1 MKFNH
6 WLKLKIGITGARGLI
21 GKRLTALLVG
31 KGHEA
36 VLYTRNVD
44 AVFSQGHELRHFS
57 PEIAEQTDVSGL
69 DALVH
74 LAGESVLGI
83 WTAAKK
89 QQIRSSRLL
98 GTQGL
103 VKAMKDSET
112 APQVFVCA
120 SGTGFYGDRADE
132 VLTEESEL
140 GRGFLAEVTQVW
152 ESAAMQAQDE
162 GIRVVCGRVGM
173 VLGAG
178 GGAAPL
184 LRKLFRLGLGGRLG
198 SGKQWMPW
206 VHVDD
211 VARMFL
217 YAIEQTALEG
227 AVNFCAPKAVSN
239 SEFTRVLAREVKR
252 PAIAWAPAPLLRLV
266 LGGMS
271 EMLLFSERVV
281 PEVLEEQ
288 GFDWGYEDLGDAFSQ
303 AMKGK

>member
-1 MKFNH
+1 M
-6 WLKLKIGITGARGLI
+6 KIGITGARGLI
-21 GKRLTALLVG
+21 GKRLTALLVE

-44 AVFSQGHELRHFS
+44 EVFSPGHELRHFS
-57 PEIAEQTDVSGL
+57 PELAEQTDVSGL

-103 VKAMKDSET
+103 VKAMKDSER

-152 ESAAMQAQDE
+152 ESAAMQAQDD

-173 VLGAG
+173 ALGAG

-227 AVNFCAPKAVSN
+227 AVNFCAPKSLSN
-239 SEFTRVLAREVKR
+239 SEFTRVLARQVKR
-252 PAIAWAPAPLLRLV
+252 PAIAWAPAPLLKLV

-281 PEVLEEQ
+281 PEVLKQQ
-288 GFDWGYEDLGDAFSQ
+288 GFDWDYEDLGDALSQ
-303 AMKGK
+303 AMRKT